1 MSQPLVYVD
10 TSDVRE
16 GRLEELK
23 DAIAELADFVDANE
37 PQILAYSVYLS
48 EDGSEMTVIHV
59 HADAASL
66 EYHMDL
72 AGPAFG
78 KFADLVRLKSI
89 RIYGEPGEQAL
100 NKLRDKARLLGGSV
114 TVHDAHAGF
123 GRFEA
128 REQRSV

>member
-1 MSQPLVYVD
+1 MSRLLVYVD
-10 TSDVRE
+10 TSGVRE

-23 DAIAELADFVDANE
+23 DAIAELAGFVDSHE
-37 PQILAYSVYLS
+37 PQILAYSAYLS

-66 EYHMDL
+66 EHHMDV

-78 KFADLVRLKSI
+78 KFADLVTLRAI
-89 RIYGEPGEQAL
+89 RIYGDPGEQAL
-100 NKLRDKARLLGGSV
+100 SKLRDKARLLGGSV

-123 GRFEA
+123 GRFQA
-128 REQRSV
+128 R